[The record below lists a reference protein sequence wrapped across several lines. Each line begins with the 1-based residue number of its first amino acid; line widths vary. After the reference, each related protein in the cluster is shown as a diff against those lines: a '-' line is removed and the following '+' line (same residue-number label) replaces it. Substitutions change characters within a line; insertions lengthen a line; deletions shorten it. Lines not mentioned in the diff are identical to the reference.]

1 MCAASGGRSDG
12 KTPLVRHPR
21 RAMDGKAPLC
31 GIRRGPPRDWSRPKI
46 WRRGTVCSG
55 CPPWTVRR
63 KGLPIRLR
71 TGAKPILTVDR
82 DGSILLSMARTTE
95 TSQARFWHDE
105 QGYHPQRI
113 APLAGKLH
121 RPIVVDDVDYAS
133 VLETAS
139 HLQVSRATELDTLGS
154 AVACPCEATCGEL
167 L

>member
-1 MCAASGGRSDG
+1 MAA
-12 KTPLVRHPR
+12 PLVAPEDLEKGYRLQRLSPV
-21 RAMDGKAPLC
+21 DGAKEEVYQF
-31 GIRRGPPRDWSRPKI
+31 SY
-46 WRRGTVCSG
+46 
-55 CPPWTVRR
+55 
-63 KGLPIRLR
+63 R

-95 TSQARFWHDE
+95 TNQARFWHDE
-105 QGYHPQRI
+105 QGYHAQRI

-139 HLQVSRATELDTLGS
+139 HLQVSRTTELETLGS
-154 AVACPCEATCGEL
+154 AAACPCEATFGEL